1 MVTQARQDSD
11 IRLQDRSW
19 QAIAIANASSPL
31 LGARVGP
38 GRLLRTGRSSPRMSH
53 APPGEGKGAT
63 DAEAPLDRLDV
74 DLLDADD
81 LRSPELMDG
90 REDVDLD
97 LSL

>member
-1 MVTQARQDSD
+1 
-11 IRLQDRSW
+11 
-19 QAIAIANASSPL
+19 
-31 LGARVGP
+31 
-38 GRLLRTGRSSPRMSH
+38 MSH
-53 APPGEGKGAT
+53 APPGEGKGAA